1 MLFGGFGGS
10 IIGIGFQFGVGGFGG
25 GFVFGI
31 ITVSIG
37 FGISNVGL
45 GSGGFGGG
53 FFGLILSGGIGISG
67 FG

>member
-1 MLFGGFGGS
+1 M
-10 IIGIGFQFGVGGFGG
+10 VN
-25 GFVFGI
+25 
-31 ITVSIG
+31 IG

-53 FFGLILSGGIGISG
+53 FFGLILNGGIGISG